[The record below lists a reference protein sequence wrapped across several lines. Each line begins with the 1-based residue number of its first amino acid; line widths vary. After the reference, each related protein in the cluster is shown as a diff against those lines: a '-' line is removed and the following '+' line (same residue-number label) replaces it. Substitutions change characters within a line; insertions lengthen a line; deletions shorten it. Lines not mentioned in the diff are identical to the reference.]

1 MGIRTEDNA
10 GQDGPLLSQLSVGKR
25 CMQDYELYN
34 LLATAQEQGQ
44 DIALATVVRTQGSV
58 PRHAGSKM
66 LVWPDGRIAG
76 TVGGGMLESSVI
88 TAATEAMRN
97 ARSSMVT
104 YKMSDMGAGDV
115 GICGGTVEVFVEPI
129 LPVPTVLVVGC
140 GHVGKEVAALAKWV
154 GFRVIVSDDRA
165 DLCNPDFI
173 PGMDGYVVA
182 PAQELVDRVT
192 VSSQMYVAAMTRGQ
206 IVDLD
211 LLPPLIESPARYI
224 GLIGSRRRWAL
235 TADELRERGLTDEQ
249 LGRVHAPV
257 GLELQAETPREIAVS
272 VVAEIIMI
280 QHGGDGG
287 QMRWKGAQPGAAD
300 QEH

>member
-1 MGIRTEDNA
+1 
-10 GQDGPLLSQLSVGKR
+10 
-25 CMQDYELYN
+25 MQDYELFS
-34 LLATAQEQGQ
+34 LLMAAQEQGQ
-44 DIALATVVRTQGSV
+44 DLALATVVRTQGSV

-76 TVGGGMLESSVI
+76 TVGGGMLESKV
-88 TAATEAMRN
+88 AAVAAEAMKN
-97 ARSSMVT
+97 ARPSLVT
-104 YKMSDMGAGDV
+104 YQMSDMDAGDV
-115 GICGGTVEVFVEPI
+115 GVCGGTVEVFVEPI
-129 LPVPTVLVVGC
+129 LPVPTVLVIGC

-165 DLCNPDFI
+165 DLCAPDHI
-173 PGMDGYVVA
+173 PGMDEYVVA
-182 PAQELVDRVT
+182 PASELANRVAI
-192 VSSQMYVAAMTRGQ
+192 SSQTYIAAMTRGQ

-211 LLPPLIESPARYI
+211 LLPPLVQSPARYI

-235 TADELRERGLTDEQ
+235 TADELRSRGLTDEQ
-249 LGRVHAPV
+249 LGRVYAPV

-287 QMRWKGAQPGAAD
+287 QMRWMGSQTGAVDSEA
-300 QEH
+300 